1 MANSL
6 SADCY
11 IGLDV
16 CRENNMS
23 TAGLIQVIGKD
34 GRVLKSKTVSSKQ
47 SGEKIEIN
55 KLKEIVI
62 EAIAAYQSTYNKK
75 LEHIVF
81 HRDGINREDIDLLKE
96 ITNSLEIKFDY
107 VEVTKNIN
115 RRMAMLEKSD
125 ENYNHR
131 DKENKKWI
139 TEIGMCLKKENEAY
153 LITTNP
159 SKNMGMARPLRIK
172 KVYGNQ
178 NMDDIVKDIY
188 KLSFMHIGSIMKSR
202 LPITTHY
209 ADLSSI
215 YSHRELMPK
224 SVDNNILHFI

>member
-1 MANSL
+1 MDN
-6 SADCY
+6 
-11 IGLDV
+11 
-16 CRENNMS
+16 RNRN
-23 TAGLIQVIGKD
+23 
-34 GRVLKSKTVSSKQ
+34 
-47 SGEKIEIN
+47 
-55 KLKEIVI
+55 
-62 EAIAAYQSTYNKK
+62 
-75 LEHIVF
+75 VF
-81 HRDGINREDIDLLKE
+81 
-96 ITNSLEIKFDY
+96 
-107 VEVTKNIN
+107 
-115 RRMAMLEKSD
+115 
-125 ENYNHR
+125 
-131 DKENKKWI
+131 
-139 TEIGMCLKKENEAY
+139 KKENEAY

-159 SKNMGMARPLRIK
+159 SENMGMARPLRIK